1 MKHMPYEIKQK
12 LRQYAKVQT
21 KARNL
26 SGEVC
31 KMIESYGVPIDN
43 LTAQDDI
50 YSGRPQTEALAYLH
64 NAECED
70 LEETIEEIERIFL
83 YFVNLKNNQKK
94 PHHCELCGGYIEED
108 WLKVCD
114 KCASQYKF

>member
-1 MKHMPYEIKQK
+1 MKRMPYEIKQK
-12 LRQYAKVQT
+12 LRQYAKVQS
-21 KARNL
+21 KARHL

-31 KMIESYGVPIDN
+31 QMIESYGVPIDN

-70 LEETIEEIERIFL
+70 LEETIAEIEKVFL
-83 YFVNLKNNQKK
+83 YFVNLNN
-94 PHHCELCGGYIEED
+94 
-108 WLKVCD
+108 
-114 KCASQYKF
+114 